1 MVDINGSTI
10 FEHQINSIK
19 SIVSIKNI
27 HFIVGY
33 KKNILI
39 SYLKSLNLKYN
50 LHFHYNEKY
59 RTTGC
64 SDSLMIALNK
74 IKSGFIYLNSD
85 LIISNKSFINFV
97 NSKYKN
103 LILLRSLDQKK
114 ETVLQ
119 KAYEVD
125 NKIKKMDLK
134 LNSNYNAEAVGPV
147 KFTNEARMDI
157 IRTFNNF
164 SSKEREN
171 MPCYTLFGHY
181 ARSGLLNS
189 SYINDE
195 DWVEINTIEDH
206 SLANNKVL

>member
-1 MVDINGSTI
+1 
-10 FEHQINSIK
+10 
-19 SIVSIKNI
+19 
-27 HFIVGY
+27 
-33 KKNILI
+33 
-39 SYLKSLNLKYN
+39 
-50 LHFHYNEKY
+50 
-59 RTTGC
+59 
-64 SDSLMIALNK
+64 MIALNK

-164 SSKEREN
+164 SSKERE
-171 MPCYTLFGHY
+171 Y
-181 ARSGLLNS
+181 ALL
-189 SYINDE
+189 YII
-195 DWVEINTIEDH
+195 W
-206 SLANNKVL
+206 SLCQVRPSKFKLYK